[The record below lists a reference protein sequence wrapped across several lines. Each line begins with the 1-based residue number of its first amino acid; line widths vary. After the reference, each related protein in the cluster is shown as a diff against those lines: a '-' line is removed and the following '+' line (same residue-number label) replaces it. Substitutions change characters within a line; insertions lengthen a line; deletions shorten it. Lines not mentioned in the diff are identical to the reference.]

1 MFSSCF
7 NHLTR
12 HLREGFKKKNF
23 QILDIVQ
30 ISETP
35 PPSSL
40 DTKSLDTREVVRPP
54 PLPPKS
60 LDTKSLKVYIR
71 SASCVDKVLIVV
83 VYERLEVSIN
93 VTIMIS
99 TIGMVHELPFYI
111 TIQTFFTQTFLDKD
125 LWPPPLGQVSKLFS
139 KKKLGPV
146 ANPPPLFGQCPKFG
160 SFFFEDFPY

>member
-1 MFSSCF
+1 MSRAAISVIFVEGRVQKKLPNFGHCP
-7 NHLTR
+7 N
-12 HLREGFKKKNF
+12 LR
-23 QILDIVQ
+23 D
-30 ISETP
+30 

-99 TIGMVHELPFYI
+99 TIGMVHQLPFYAKR
-111 TIQTFFTQTFLDKD
+111 TNFFTQFFLDKCPNFF
-125 LWPPPLGQVSKLFS
+125 L
-139 KKKLGPV
+139 KKRVLSGV
-146 ANPPPLFGQCPKFG
+146 
-160 SFFFEDFPY
+160 